1 MSDESARNRIERE
14 ENATPEVIPMHHP
27 IMRELDEPTDGFEPT
42 PVWLMLI
49 YFTLIGWGGWY
60 LAMNS
65 GDFDV
70 AVLTDDMMKPG
81 ASAAG
86 RPAPG
91 PIDPMVLGKRIYNNC
106 VTCHQTNG
114 EGVDGAFPPLA
125 RSEWV
130 LGSEDTLARIL
141 LHGMNGPVEVLGK
154 SYNSEMPAWGQLKD
168 EQIAAVLTYVRASFG
183 NDAPPVTPETVA
195 RVRSDTSGRGKSW
208 TAAELK

>member
-91 PIDPMVLGKRIYNNC
+91 PADPMEIG
-106 VTCHQTNG
+106 
-114 EGVDGAFPPLA
+114 
-125 RSEWV
+125 
-130 LGSEDTLARIL
+130 
-141 LHGMNGPVEVLGK
+141 
-154 SYNSEMPAWGQLKD
+154 
-168 EQIAAVLTYVRASFG
+168 RASCRG
-183 NDAPPVTPETVA
+183 TV
-195 RVRSDTSGRGKSW
+195 
-208 TAAELK
+208 